1 MPWPKDHK
9 SQTRERI
16 VHAAAGAFRARGVS
30 GVRVEE
36 IMASAGLTH
45 GGFYSH
51 FASKDD
57 LLGEALEHASTQ
69 TMESLGK
76 SLDAVPAEQR
86 FLAVIEAYL
95 SSAHV
100 AHPDRGCPVAAL
112 GPELVRSGKKTR
124 ERLAR
129 AVRRRIDWM
138 RTLLPPQKR
147 AAAPEAS
154 LIGTMACM
162 IGGLILARSVPAKD
176 SDAILQACREFLKVA
191 CVSLQKPVACLN
203 RNPKSSPLDDLQ

>member
-9 SQTRERI
+9 SETRERI
-16 VHAAAGAFRARGVS
+16 LQAAAGAFRARGVS

-57 LLGEALEHASTQ
+57 LLGEALEHAAAQ
-69 TMESLGK
+69 TTESFSK
-76 SLDAVPAEQR
+76 SLDSVPPEHRLGAM
-86 FLAVIEAYL
+86 IEAYL
-95 SSAHV
+95 SSGHA

-112 GPELVRSGKKTR
+112 GPELVRAGKKTR

-129 AVRRRIDWM
+129 AVRRRIEWM
-138 RTLLPPQKR
+138 RTLVPPQKSENV
-147 AAAPEAS
+147 PEAS
-154 LIGTMACM
+154 LIGATACM
-162 IGGLILARSVPAKD
+162 IGGLILARSVHTKD
-176 SDAILQACREFLKVA
+176 SDAILQACREFLRGALRVD
-191 CVSLQKPVACLN
+191 
-203 RNPKSSPLDDLQ
+203 SSDASGLPQERWPSG